1 MPEPLRPIEPGAKA
15 PDFTLPAANREGDV
29 SLAQFRGK
37 RAVMIAFFRGLHCP
51 FCRRQAEQLGRVAPE
66 LAKAGVETLAIFNT
80 VPDRAR
86 LYLRY
91 HPNAATVLADAD
103 CVTHRAFGIPAIG
116 IIEPGSSEPSH
127 WPRLRKADFEAARID
142 PTGEIGEKVH
152 PIKANE
158 VVNAKD
164 GFELTEH
171 DKAIFAKHA
180 TQLSGH
186 FLIDRAG
193 VVRWMR
199 CEASRPPE
207 ELCRF
212 PTPSEMIEAA
222 RALPGA

>member
-1 MPEPLRPIEPGAKA
+1 MSRPLRPIEPGANA
-15 PDFTLPAANREGDV
+15 PDFTLPAANREGSV
-29 SLAQFRGK
+29 SLAAFRGK

-51 FCRRQAEQLGRVAPE
+51 FCRRQAEQLSRVAPE

-80 VPDRAR
+80 VPERAR
-86 LYLRY
+86 LYFRY
-91 HPNAATVLADAD
+91 HPNASTVLADPD
-103 CVTHRAFGIPAIG
+103 CTTHRAFGIPTITF
-116 IIEPGSSEPSH
+116 IEPGSSEASS
-127 WPRLRKADFEAARID
+127 WPRLRSADFAAARID

-152 PIKANE
+152 PMKANE
-158 VVNAKD
+158 VMNAKE
-164 GFELTEH
+164 GFDLTEH
-171 DKAIFAKHA
+171 DKAILAKHP

-222 RALPGA
+222 RALPAA